1 MLPISNVVHRCLAL
15 IEFTNPMLIL
25 LLPLF
30 VALALMAHFL
40 AQKIKRG
47 LEVFHYPP
55 LLRIIRISGK
65 KSILKQSWKGISL
78 TFKMAIVMLIAFSLA
93 GPILLTTKEISR
105 TVEVP
110 MVEEKDLVGGI
121 VLVVDVSSSM
131 GFTDVLPSRLEAT
144 KTLLAQFVHNS
155 SGEVKFGVVAFDFEI
170 KESLP
175 LVQDKQQV
183 EGVLQKL
190 NQSEVLPCLEEYT
203 DIGYGIQTAVT
214 LLAPYASA
222 DSPYAVILI
231 SDGYANYGYPDPL
244 TSLKNAVKDAV
255 SAKVQIYTIH
265 VAKMGLDS
273 NPSLLQ
279 NIANET
285 GGKFMESTDFDELS
299 KALDALSKYHTPTS
313 TWNAKVEIKT
323 TVTQKA
329 DLGYIL
335 MIGAVSCIVVLWV
348 GNYKHYRTWF

>member
-1 MLPISNVVHRCLAL
+1 
-15 IEFTNPMLIL
+15 MLIL

-30 VALALMAHFL
+30 IALTVMGHYF

-55 LLRIIRISGK
+55 LRRLARISAR
-65 KSILKQSWKGISL
+65 KSIVRQSWRGISL
-78 TFKMAIVMLIAFSLA
+78 ALKISIIILVALSLA
-93 GPILLTTKEISR
+93 GPVLLTTNEISR

-121 VLVVDVSSSM
+121 ALVVDVSSSM

-144 KTLLAQFVHNS
+144 KSLLAQFVENS
-155 SGEVKFGVVAFDFEI
+155 SEKVRFGVVSFDAEI
-170 KESLP
+170 KDSLP
-175 LVQDKQQV
+175 LVQDEQQV
-183 EGVLQKL
+183 ITVLQKL

-203 DIGYGIQTAVT
+203 DIGYGIQTAVNMLT
-214 LLAPYASA
+214 PYVSTN
-222 DSPYAVILI
+222 SSHAVILI

-244 TSLKNAVKDAV
+244 TSVNNAIGDATK
-255 SAKVQIYTIH
+255 AKVQIYTIH
-265 VAKMGLDS
+265 IAKMGLDS
-273 NPSLLQ
+273 NPGLLQ
-279 NIANET
+279 KIANET
-285 GGKFMESTDFDELS
+285 GGKFMESTNYEELQN
-299 KALDALSKYHTPTS
+299 ALDVLSKYHTPTS

-335 MIGAVSCIVVLWV
+335 MVGAVISIIFLWV
-348 GNYKHYRTWF
+348 GNYKHYKTWF

>member
-1 MLPISNVVHRCLAL
+1 MLSVSNMVHRCLAL
-15 IEFTNPMLIL
+15 MEFTTPTLIL

-30 VALALMAHFL
+30 IALALMSHYF

-55 LLRIIRISGK
+55 LRRLIRISAQ

-78 TFKMAIVMLIAFSLA
+78 AIKVAIVVLIALSLA
-93 GPILLTTKEISR
+93 GPVLLTTNEISR

-110 MVEEKDLVGGI
+110 MVEQKDLVGGI

-155 SGEVKFGVVAFDFEI
+155 STEVRFGVVAFDAEI
-170 KESLP
+170 KKSLP

-183 EGVLQKL
+183 EEALEKL

-203 DIGYGIQTAVT
+203 DIGYGIQTAVS
-214 LLAPYASA
+214 LLTPYASA
-222 DSPYAVILI
+222 GNPYAIILI

-244 TSLKNAVKDAV
+244 TSLSNAVKDAV
-255 SAKVQIYTIH
+255 NAKVQIYTIH

-279 NIANET
+279 NVANET
-285 GGKFMESTDFDELS
+285 GGKFMESADFDELS
-299 KALDALSKYHTPTS
+299 KALDSLSKYHTPTS

-323 TVTQKA
+323 TVAQEA
-329 DLGYIL
+329 DLGYVL
-335 MIGAVSCIVVLWV
+335 MIGAVACIAVLWV